1 MKCNYFRFT
10 GGVVKK
16 TALAAVIGVCFCF
29 NVTSA
34 SAEDE
39 AMKKGYVAI
48 KGGSFMPNRD
58 SGDGTSSSTGGL
70 VNFDSGFNFEVAAG
84 SRMTENFAI
93 EAGIGVYGTKL
104 KDEVGNRL
112 SSTAAVAAI
121 PITFSA
127 IAIVPLKKVDLYAGA
142 GIGLYTAAL
151 ATSTATRYGTID
163 TDYKSE
169 SFGYHV
175 FCGIDLNLSSN
186 VAIGAEYKYV
196 NSEAEFTPD
205 SDLYSDKLT
214 MQIGGS
220 MVNAGL
226 KFRF

>member
-1 MKCNYFRFT
+1 M
-10 GGVVKK
+10 KK
-16 TALAAVIGVCFCF
+16 TVLAAVLGVCFCF
-29 NVTSA
+29 NVASA
-34 SAEDE
+34 SGEDE

-70 VNFDSGFNFEVAAG
+70 VNFDSGFNVELSAG
-84 SRMTENFAI
+84 HKITENFAI
-93 EAGIGVYGTKL
+93 EAGLGVYGTKL
-104 KDEVGNRL
+104 KDEVSSRL
-112 SSTAAVAAI
+112 SSTAAVAVV

-127 IAIVPLKKVDLYAGA
+127 IAIVPVSKVDLYAGA

-163 TDYKSE
+163 TDYKAE
-169 SFGYHV
+169 AFGYQV
-175 FCGIDLNLSSN
+175 FCGMDINLSPY
-186 VAIGAEYKYV
+186 VAISAEYKYV

-205 SDLYSDKLT
+205 SDLYSNYKLK

-220 MVNAGL
+220 MINGGL